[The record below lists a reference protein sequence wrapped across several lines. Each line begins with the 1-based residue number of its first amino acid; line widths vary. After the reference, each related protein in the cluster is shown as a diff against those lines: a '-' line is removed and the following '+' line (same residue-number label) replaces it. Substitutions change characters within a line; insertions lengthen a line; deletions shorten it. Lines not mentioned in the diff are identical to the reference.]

1 MSPLRRIEGYMEY
14 PINTIYPCI
23 QGEGVNTGIPMVL
36 VRFNGCNLRCSF
48 CDTKETWDQ
57 GNSHMMTG
65 EQIMERVRKYPKIS
79 WVLLTGGEPG
89 LYDIVSLI
97 EKIRNEGYGV
107 AIESNGFSTG
117 YIIKD
122 QGHTTADW
130 VCISPK
136 MQTSGAY
143 QCLEECLK
151 VADELKF
158 IVKDDGSIPAID
170 RFIETR
176 LVDYSIEEKEILLQP
191 MSTDKI
197 ATEVCIKTVMERGW
211 RLSLQIHK
219 LVGIV

>member
-1 MSPLRRIEGYMEY
+1 
-14 PINTIYPCI
+14 
-23 QGEGVNTGIPMVL
+23 
-36 VRFNGCNLRCSF
+36 
-48 CDTKETWDQ
+48 
-57 GNSHMMTG
+57 
-65 EQIMERVRKYPKIS
+65 MERVRIYPKIY

-89 LYDIVSLI
+89 LYELTPLI
-97 EKIRNEGYGV
+97 EQMKTEGYCV
-107 AIESNGFSTG
+107 AIESNGFASG
-117 YIIKD
+117 YIVKERDYTI
-122 QGHTTADW
+122 ADW

-158 IVKDDGSIPAID
+158 IVKDGGSIPAID

-176 LVDYSIEEKEILLQP
+176 LVDYSIEKEILLQP

-197 ATEVCIKTVMERGW
+197 ATEVCINTVMERGW

-219 LVGIV
+219 LVGIA